1 MLRIVRNIVIIIAL
15 VLGVTFAFFNV
26 QPITVDLLFTQS
38 RVPLI
43 VVLLV
48 DFLIGLG
55 VAMLWLFAR
64 LLTLRSKLARTRR
77 ELEETR
83 TEVRNLRS
91 MPIHDA

>member
-1 MLRIVRNIVIIIAL
+1 MLRIVRNIIIVVAL
-15 VLGVTFAFFNV
+15 VLGVTFAFFNA
-26 QPITVDLLFTQS
+26 QPITVDFLFTQS
-38 RVPLI
+38 LVPLI
-43 VVLLV
+43 IVLLV
-48 DFLIGLG
+48 DFLLGLG

-64 LLTLRSKLARTRR
+64 LLTLRSKLARARR